1 METQGFDPA
10 TVQAVVT
17 QVTTIIGAVIASG
30 WITNAI
36 TELLKI
42 ERFKAF
48 GKKYPVQVAIV
59 SSLILSGAAIWVL
72 NLVVLTTWLTYV
84 VFVAGT
90 MFVATLTYDGIL
102 KKIKDGTKDPNIL

>member
-1 METQGFDPA
+1 MSPIEIQTI
-10 TVQAVVT
+10 VT
-17 QVTTIIGAVIASG
+17 QVTTIVGAVIASG

-42 ERFKAF
+42 DLFHRI
-48 GKKYPVQVAIV
+48 GKKYPVQSAIV

-90 MFVATLTYDGIL
+90 LFVATLTYDGIL

>member
-1 METQGFDPA
+1 MSPIEIQTI
-10 TVQAVVT
+10 VT
-17 QVTTIIGAVIASG
+17 QVTTIVGAVIASG

-36 TELLKI
+36 TEVLKI
-42 ERFKAF
+42 DLFHRI
-48 GKKYPVQVAIV
+48 GKKYPVQSAIV
-59 SSLILSGAAIWVL
+59 ASLILSGAAIWAL

-90 MFVATLTYDGIL
+90 LFVATLTYDGIL

>member
-1 METQGFDPA
+1 MSPIEIQTI
-10 TVQAVVT
+10 VT
-17 QVTTIIGAVIASG
+17 QVTTIVGAVIASG
-30 WITNAI
+30 WITNGI

-42 ERFKAF
+42 ERFKAV

-59 SSLILSGAAIWVL
+59 SSLILSGAAIWAL